1 MDLALGQNHCFW
13 PQMVARRRRWLVF
26 PTPHSEHP
34 CLLTGGSDLPWVLK
48 QILNRCCGFSLGNAH
63 LHPSPAGRS
72 CWEGTLV
79 PAPCPK
85 LYWDPKPDFQGTAE
99 PWCRSPEGFLSQV
112 PPGAEAMPSLQEHA
126 PLWGHAPSRPEAKRT
141 LDFQK
146 LGELRA
152 LWLGDLSPVCFHPP
166 PIHQVPRASA

>member
-72 CWEGTLV
+72 CWEGTL
-79 PAPCPK
+79 CPSPVSQAVLGSK
-85 LYWDPKPDFQGTAE
+85 AWFPGHSWALVSISGRFPIPGTARG
-99 PWCRSPEGFLSQV
+99 WGDAQSPR
-112 PPGAEAMPSLQEHA
+112 ARPSLRTRPFPPRGKAHTWLSETGRTQGSVA
-126 PLWGHAPSRPEAKRT
+126 RRSVPS
-141 LDFQK
+141 LF
-146 LGELRA
+146 
-152 LWLGDLSPVCFHPP
+152 PP
-166 PIHQVPRASA
+166 PTNSPSPSS